1 MCKADE
7 EATQASFVFGLDELV
22 HESGRC
28 HGAEVTSRL
37 AHQQPERDEQMRLT
51 RSGIAAQHRRLTA
64 IEIAALGET

>member
-1 MCKADE
+1 
-7 EATQASFVFGLDELV
+7 
-22 HESGRC
+22 
-28 HGAEVTSRL
+28 VTSRL